1 MMFLCLRMTMR
12 QLIPWCF
19 RSLGFAVFAAFAA
32 LGLQLACQKQVS
44 PPTLPPTFDQKHSY
58 TLLKDLCNLGPR
70 DHGSETKLK
79 AEKWIQ
85 DKLRE
90 AGAEVSVHEFTYAGK
105 NATSSESFR
114 NILGRFRPTEQRR
127 VLIGTHYDTRSWADR
142 DPRRELRAAPIV
154 GANDGASGVAVMLEM
169 ARAWKERP
177 PPVGV
182 DLFFFDG
189 EEFGREGVFRDYLV
203 GSKAWVR
210 DHPEYKP
217 EWGVV
222 LDMVGDSSLRILK
235 EKSSAARACKAVRR
249 LWEAAER
256 VGSSAFVD
264 GFTGNLY
271 DDHSA
276 FIGRGI
282 PIALVIDYDYPWYH
296 TMEDLPDKC
305 SAESLGQVGRA
316 VMEAVNSDLPGSR

>member
-1 MMFLCLRMTMR
+1 MR
-12 QLIPWCF
+12 QLTPWCF
-19 RSLGFAVFAAFAA
+19 KSVVVAA
-32 LGLQLACQKQVS
+32 LVLQLACQRQVS
-44 PPTLPPTFDQKHSY
+44 PPTRPPSFNQDHAYK
-58 TLLKDLCNLGPR
+58 LLKDICELGPR
-70 DHGSETKLK
+70 NHGSETKLK

-90 AGAEVSVHEFTYAGK
+90 AGAEVMVHEFTYTGK
-105 NATSSESFR
+105 NGAGPESFR
-114 NILGRFRPTEQRR
+114 NIVGRFRPTDQRR

-142 DPRRELRAAPIV
+142 DPRRELRSTPIV
-154 GANDGASGVAVMLEM
+154 GANDGASGVAVMIEM
-169 ARAWKERP
+169 ARAWKEHP

-189 EEFGREGVFRDYLV
+189 EDFGKEGEFQDYLV

-210 DHPEYKP
+210 EHPEYKP

-249 LWEAAER
+249 VWEAAER
-256 VGSSAFVD
+256 VGSPAFID

-271 DDHSA
+271 DDQSA
-276 FIGRGI
+276 FIARGI
-282 PIALVIDYDYPWYH
+282 PVALIIDYDYPWYH

-305 SAESLGQVGRA
+305 SADSLGQVGRA
-316 VMEAVNSDLPGSR
+316 VMEAVQSN

>member
-1 MMFLCLRMTMR
+1 MTFLCSPMTMR
-12 QLIPWCF
+12 QSTPWCF
-19 RSLGFAVFAAFAA
+19 KLVVLAV
-32 LGLQLACQKQVS
+32 LVLQLACQKQVS
-44 PPTLPPTFDQKHSY
+44 QPTKPLNFNQDHAY
-58 TLLKDLCNLGPR
+58 TLLKDICSIGPR
-70 DHGSETKLK
+70 NHGSETKLK

-90 AGAEVSVHEFTYAGK
+90 AGAEVLVHEFTYTGK
-105 NATSSESFR
+105 NAAGPESFR
-114 NILGRFRPTEQRR
+114 NIVGRFRPAEERR

-142 DPRRELRAAPIV
+142 DPGRELRSTPIV

-169 ARAWKERP
+169 ARAWKEWP
-177 PPVGV
+177 PPFGV

-189 EEFGREGVFRDYLV
+189 EEFGKEGVFQDYLV
-203 GSKAWVR
+203 GSKAWVK
-210 DHPEYKP
+210 DHPEYKA

-235 EKSSAARACKAVRR
+235 EKSSAARACKALRR
-249 LWEAAER
+249 VWEAAER

-271 DDHSA
+271 DDQSA
-276 FIGRGI
+276 FIARGI
-282 PIALVIDYDYPWYH
+282 PVALIIDYDYPWYH

-316 VMEAVNSDLPGSR
+316 VMEAINADSHPSK

>member
-1 MMFLCLRMTMR
+1 MMFLCSLMTMR
-12 QLIPWCF
+12 QLTPWC
-19 RSLGFAVFAAFAA
+19 SKSVVVAA
-32 LGLQLACQKQVS
+32 LVLQLACQRQVA
-44 PPTLPPTFDQKHSY
+44 PPTQPPSFNQDHAY

-70 DHGSETKLK
+70 DHGSETKQK

-85 DKLRE
+85 EKLRE
-90 AGAEVSVHEFTYAGK
+90 AGAEVSVHEFTYTAK
-105 NATSSESFR
+105 NATSAESFR
-114 NILGRFRPTEQRR
+114 NIVGRFRPTEQRR

-142 DPRRELRAAPIV
+142 DPRRELRSTPIV

-169 ARAWKERP
+169 ARAWKQQP

-182 DLFFFDG
+182 DLLFFDG
-189 EEFGREGVFRDYLV
+189 EEFGREGVLRDYLV

-210 DHPEYKP
+210 DHPDYKP

-235 EKSSAARACKAVRR
+235 EKSSAARACRAVRR
-249 LWEAAER
+249 IWEAADR
-256 VGSSAFVD
+256 VGSSAFAE
-264 GFTGNLY
+264 GFSRNIY
-271 DDHSA
+271 DDQSA
-276 FIGRGI
+276 FIDKGI
-282 PIALVIDYDYPWYH
+282 PVALLIDYDYPWYH

-316 VMEAVNSDLPGSR
+316 VMEAVNGF

>member
-1 MMFLCLRMTMR
+1 MTFLCSLMTMR
-12 QLIPWCF
+12 QLTPWCF
-19 RSLGFAVFAAFAA
+19 KSVVLA
-32 LGLQLACQKQVS
+32 LLVLQLACQKQVS
-44 PPTLPPTFDQKHSY
+44 PPTRAPTFNQDHAYS
-58 TLLKDLCNLGPR
+58 LLKDLCNLGPR
-70 DHGSETKLK
+70 NHGSETKLK

-85 DKLRE
+85 DKLRD
-90 AGAEVSVHEFTYAGK
+90 AGAEVSVHEFNYTGK
-105 NATSSESFR
+105 NWAGPESFR
-114 NILGRFRPTEQRR
+114 NIVGRFRTAVQRR

-142 DPRRELRAAPIV
+142 DPRRELRSTPIV

-189 EEFGREGVFRDYLV
+189 EDFGKEGEFQDYLV
-203 GSKAWVR
+203 GSKVWVK
-210 DHPEYKP
+210 DHPEYKA

-222 LDMVGDSSLRILK
+222 LDMVGDSSLRVLK
-235 EKSSAARACKAVRR
+235 EKSSAARACRAVRR
-249 LWEAAER
+249 IWDAAER

-264 GFTGNLY
+264 EFSGSLY
-271 DDHSA
+271 DDQSA
-276 FIGRGI
+276 FIARGI
-282 PIALVIDYDYPWYH
+282 PVALIIDFDYPWFH

-316 VMEAVNSDLPGSR
+316 VMEAIDADAPASK